1 MKSLNLFALS
11 LLLVP
16 ASLLAGCG
24 GGMPDTGVTPQGACG
39 DESRADT
46 FVEGLEKASDGGM
59 FKVKLLRVE
68 INELAT
74 RPDRGDN
81 TWTLELTD
89 ANGASMNPS
98 VFTLRPWMPD
108 HGHGTTPLIN
118 PIRPSMPEG
127 RFEVGPFD
135 LFMSGFWEF
144 TVHVEDNG
152 QSDQAK
158 LGFCL
163 EG

>member
-1 MKSLNLFALS
+1 MKSLKLFALS
-11 LLLVP
+11 TLIVP
-16 ASLLAGCG
+16 AFVLSGCG
-24 GGMPDTGVTPQGACG
+24 EGSPDIGNTPQNACAE
-39 DESRADT
+39 ESRADT
-46 FVEGLEKASDGGM
+46 YVEGLEKASDAGM
-59 FKVKLLRVE
+59 FKVKLVRVE
-68 INELAT
+68 INAQAT
-74 RPDRGDN
+74 QPDRGDN

-89 ANGASMNPS
+89 ANGTPMDPS

-118 PIRPSMPEG
+118 PIRASMPEG

-144 TVHVEDNG
+144 TVNVENDG

>member
-1 MKSLNLFALS
+1 MKSLKLFALS
-11 LLLVP
+11 VLFAP
-16 ASLLAGCG
+16 ALLLAGCG
-24 GGMPDTGVTPQGACG
+24 GGTPDVGNTPQGACG

-59 FKVKLLRVE
+59 FKVRLVRVE
-68 INELAT
+68 INEQAT

-81 TWTLELTD
+81 TWTFELTD
-89 ANGASMNPS
+89 ANGAALNPS

-118 PIRPSMPEG
+118 PMRPSMPEG

-144 TVHVEDNG
+144 TVNVEDDG